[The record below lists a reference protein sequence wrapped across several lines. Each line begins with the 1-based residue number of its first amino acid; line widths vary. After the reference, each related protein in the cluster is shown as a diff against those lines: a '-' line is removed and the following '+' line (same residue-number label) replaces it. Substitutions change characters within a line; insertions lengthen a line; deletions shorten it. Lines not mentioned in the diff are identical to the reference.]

1 MSEYEMLQ
9 YAGLGAGAI
18 VFALV
23 VYGLARFF
31 KAQGAI
37 FPVAAK
43 HYGLAYTQDNQGNVL
58 SNKKY
63 VDRLQGV
70 VDGIPLNIAASYET
84 RGNTK
89 IKSTWFA
96 TVAPAGWPACTVN
109 VARTAPKA
117 KAHLVPSGDAAFDR
131 LRFVTCDNA
140 VAAKAMLVPDVRAAL
155 LLCPQ
160 YDLRV
165 VVDPPNL
172 VLSYGGTPL
181 NAAELRGPIDVVL
194 ALARVGG

>member
-37 FPVAAK
+37 FPDAAK
-43 HYGLAYTQDNQGNVL
+43 HYGLAFTQDNQGNLL
-58 SNKKY
+58 SNRKY

-70 VDGIPLNIAASYET
+70 VDGVPLDVGASYQT

-89 IKSTWFA
+89 IHSSWFA
-96 TVAPAGWPACTVN
+96 TTAPAGWPACTVN
-109 VARTAPKA
+109 VARNAPKA

-140 VAAKAMLVPDVRAAL
+140 AAAKAMLVPEVRAAL

-160 YDLRV
+160 YDLRI
-165 VVDPPNL
+165 VVDERNL
-172 VLSYGGTPL
+172 VLSYGGRPL
-181 NAAELRGPIDVVL
+181 NAAELRGPIDAVL
-194 ALARVGG
+194 ALARAGR